1 MALKKS
7 HSTTFGLELQE
18 AYFKI
23 SSVSGSKLGARIAV
37 DFYVDEAASKSGK
50 SPVGTSVFDFAPSAS
65 SKNWDA
71 QAYEHLKTLP
81 EFAGATDC

>member
-18 AYFKI
+18 AYFKV

-37 DFYVDEAASKSGK
+37 DVYINEAASKSGK
-50 SPVGTSVFDFAPSAS
+50 SPVENSIFDFVPSET

-71 QAYEHLKTLP
+71 QAYAHLKTLP
-81 EFAGATDC
+81 EFAGAMDC